1 MHRFAV
7 TLSTGETV
15 TVEGVDAY
23 QPEGPLTTFFATGSS
38 RQTIDSWS
46 TRLASFRTADIMSI
60 RRVAEAE
67 PRPLHRMA
75 PASVRAPRCA
85 NSPAAV

>member
-1 MHRFAV
+1 MHRFTI
-7 TLSTGETV
+7 TLSNGETL

-46 TRLASFRTADIMSI
+46 TRLASLRTADICSI
-60 RRVAEAE
+60 LRVIDAEH
-67 PRPLHRMA
+67 RPLHRSQGTNA
-75 PASVRAPRCA
+75 RTQRCSTA
-85 NSPAAV
+85 FTGV